1 MKETKDQK
9 YSGLGGM
16 DERDKIPKDR
26 WKGWNIG
33 ETQGKMERMN
43 DQEFSHLGGSVE
55 NWKYP
60 RLVGIDGVQVDQKYC
75 RLGWQGC
82 KIGNTQVQVGCMKD

>member
-1 MKETKDQK
+1 MRITQVQMRETKDQK

-26 WKGWNIG
+26 WKGWNIR

-55 NWKYP
+55 NWKYS
-60 RLVGIDGVQVDQKYC
+60 RLVGMDG
-75 RLGWQGC
+75 RLEMLKMQGRW
-82 KIGNTQVQVGCMKD
+82 KG